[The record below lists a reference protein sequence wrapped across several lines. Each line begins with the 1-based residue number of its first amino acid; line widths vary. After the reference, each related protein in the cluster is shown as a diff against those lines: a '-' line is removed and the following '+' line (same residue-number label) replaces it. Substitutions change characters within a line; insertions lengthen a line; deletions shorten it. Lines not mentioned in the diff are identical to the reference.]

1 MTTFSQI
8 DERQIEKT
16 LIECRR
22 LLTRSVT
29 DLDRF
34 STPDKIKDNYS
45 NFIRECHKS
54 WKEAENLLIEKILL
68 IESDLELLRKN
79 KKHSSVEKNINLKVG
94 LKIILELFFNTYI
107 WITMNWDRSSVKKI
121 FKGPKFGSLH
131 HQNVQSVLKYINDI
145 NKSPDVFAVPLDFCS
160 FSCIA
165 DILKVTYSEE
175 NKSIEY
181 DIIEAKSGR
190 VNKEIL
196 ETVAS
201 AKDVSYFDFFDKYG
215 EKGIKQMERCFRQQL
230 NMSKN
235 KDLIHANPGIYENP
249 DNSEQKLFIVSDN
262 SVSQSYTDTI
272 VRLLEASDHDN
283 FAVDI
288 VDECLVIGVINNK
301 DAKIAALGE
310 FDARLYVYH
319 VFINPQSLEDK
330 NYPSNLPDILN
341 KLPLKD
347 WREGF
352 GSVVLHP
359 VVARQIADNFLMD
372 LLFGRKIILY
382 YFNADNF
389 IALCKEHELDVGFSS
404 VKQANRK
411 KSKGLAKGVPQ
422 FNGKFIR
429 YSFREKEGNL
439 GEGIFHE
446 IYYNWMRPKSIIDRL
461 KSVGNNIATS

>member
-1 MTTFSQI
+1 
-8 DERQIEKT
+8 
-16 LIECRR
+16 
-22 LLTRSVT
+22 
-29 DLDRF
+29 
-34 STPDKIKDNYS
+34 
-45 NFIRECHKS
+45 
-54 WKEAENLLIEKILL
+54 
-68 IESDLELLRKN
+68 
-79 KKHSSVEKNINLKVG
+79 
-94 LKIILELFFNTYI
+94 
-107 WITMNWDRSSVKKI
+107 
-121 FKGPKFGSLH
+121 
-131 HQNVQSVLKYINDI
+131 
-145 NKSPDVFAVPLDFCS
+145 
-160 FSCIA
+160 
-165 DILKVTYSEE
+165 
-175 NKSIEY
+175 
-181 DIIEAKSGR
+181 
-190 VNKEIL
+190 
-196 ETVAS
+196 
-201 AKDVSYFDFFDKYG
+201 
-215 EKGIKQMERCFRQQL
+215 MERCFRQQL

-301 DAKIAALGE
+301 NAKIAALGE
-310 FDARLYVYH
+310 FNARLYVYH
-319 VFINPQSLEDK
+319 VFTNPQSLEDK

-359 VVARQIADNFLMD
+359 VVARQIADNYLMD

-404 VKQANRK
+404 VKQANRE

>member
-34 STPDKIKDNYS
+34 STPDKIKDNYF

-107 WITMNWDRSSVKKI
+107 WITMDWDRSSVEKI

-175 NKSIEY
+175 NKSIEL

-201 AKDVSYFDFFDKYG
+201 GKDVSYFYFFNKYG

-235 KDLIHANPGIYENP
+235 RDLIHANPGIYENP

-301 DAKIAALGE
+301 NAKIAALGE
-310 FDARLYVYH
+310 
-319 VFINPQSLEDK
+319 IKNPVAS
-330 NYPSNLPDILN
+330 YRVLN
-341 KLPLKD
+341 
-347 WREGF
+347 
-352 GSVVLHP
+352 S
-359 VVARQIADNFLMD
+359 
-372 LLFGRKIILY
+372 
-382 YFNADNF
+382 
-389 IALCKEHELDVGFSS
+389 
-404 VKQANRK
+404 
-411 KSKGLAKGVPQ
+411 
-422 FNGKFIR
+422 
-429 YSFREKEGNL
+429 EK
-439 GEGIFHE
+439 H
-446 IYYNWMRPKSIIDRL
+446 
-461 KSVGNNIATS
+461 